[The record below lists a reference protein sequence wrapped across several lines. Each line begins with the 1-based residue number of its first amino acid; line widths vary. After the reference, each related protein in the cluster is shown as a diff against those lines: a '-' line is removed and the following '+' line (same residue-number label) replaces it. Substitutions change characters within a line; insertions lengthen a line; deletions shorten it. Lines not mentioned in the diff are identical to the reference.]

1 MTASPGQSTLRV
13 DRDLV
18 HGGTELAR
26 RTDRRTPPARRHL
39 PRISGHHVRPTA
51 PDTNA
56 QITRHGIFSRDEIEA
71 LLRALGFK
79 APGKIY
85 EVFFDGSSS
94 VCGGAPWPPSLPGR
108 VPVVF
113 LKGTPPGSI
122 PCDANGFAGPGQ
134 PSGYLEMDEV
144 HEILHTLGMAP
155 DCAPHSIKNGHVNES
170 PTDLMYQGP
179 LPWDTAQM
187 VLDYG
192 RDDYFQAHISG
203 CLDVSHSAFLEGGTQ
218 MPPAWNAPPPLAPIC
233 VVPRNV
239 HMTLAGART
248 TLKGAYC
255 RLGRVRDVSRAPRKR
270 VRRVVA
276 QSPAPGAVHQGG
288 FSVSVTVA
296 VVRPV
301 TRAASLHY
309 APPPCQAAA
318 QRERGAHGVRSW
330 RRSSSPRWRARSRSR
345 RRPSPPPSSAP
356 SAGAPSRST

>member
-1 MTASPGQSTLRV
+1 MKRTIATVSAACLISLISTGSAAGLARAYRDRPDDRKGSQIHFIYAVPRDGVARSIDVDGSIATSFTAAQNWLAGQTGGRRLRV
-13 DRDLV
+13 DTYRGSPDITFV
-18 HGGTELAR
+18 R
-26 RTDRRTPPARRHL
+26 L
-39 PRISGHHVRPTA
+39 PE
-51 PDTNA
+51 TNA
-56 QITRHGIFSRDEIEA
+56 QIARHGIFSRDEIEA

-94 VCGGAPWPPSLPGR
+94 VCGSAPWPPSLPGR

-155 DCAPHSIKNGHVNES
+155 DCAPHSIKNGHVNDS

-179 LPWDTAQM
+179 LPWDTAHM

-192 RDDYFQAHISG
+192 RDDYFEAHISG
-203 CLDVSHSAFLEGGTQ
+203 CLDFSHSAFLQGGTQ

-233 VVPRNV
+233 VVPRIV

-248 TLKGAYC
+248 ALRGAYC

-296 VVRPV
+296 VR
-301 TRAASLHY
+301 
-309 APPPCQAAA
+309 
-318 QRERGAHGVRSW
+318 
-330 RRSSSPRWRARSRSR
+330 
-345 RRPSPPPSSAP
+345 
-356 SAGAPSRST
+356 